1 MYFHALCLF
10 RISYFILPVLRQTV
24 QFFFQKTG
32 ISHDPVFKPFLTEPS
47 GVCKE
52 NRQIRLANSLSD
64 V

>member
-1 MYFHALCLF
+1 MHSVSFGFPILF
-10 RISYFILPVLRQTV
+10 YLFSGKLSSY
-24 QFFFQKTG
+24 FFQKTG